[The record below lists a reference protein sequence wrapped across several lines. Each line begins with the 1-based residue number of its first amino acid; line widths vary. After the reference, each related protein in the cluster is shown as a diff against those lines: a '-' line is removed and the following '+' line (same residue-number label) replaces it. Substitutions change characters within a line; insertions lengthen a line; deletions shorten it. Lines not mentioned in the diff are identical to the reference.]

1 MNSGGFSI
9 PDWEIRAM
17 VKADAIYVYNWA
29 YGQQH
34 LAADIVKRR
43 DPTLL
48 QKEHVQWLTKSSEAF
63 DAKQCGLSPLLPH
76 DYEGLPSHYNLTSDQ
91 MLWRFTSTPSTEFVQ
106 ITEGTTYE
114 EIVRVIAAHSGGNDK
129 SNPNVKTLSFGRNL
143 GALIGVAAS
152 PGGDKHVTNIVDKA
166 EYLFGIDIGS
176 LASKNITAH
185 PAGGRA
191 ISLFETEYVLVRKP
205 GLPPISLDALATV
218 KYRNPF
224 KGRGWQIAGQKA
236 QRSRGAIEAEMGT
249 ILAEKI
255 RVRKMN
261 SFRTKEIEETSRKA
275 AKLAVKHQGT
285 IKDTTSLDP
294 FGDLI
299 PGVIRDTAA
308 FGNELS
314 ASRDL

>member
-17 VKADAIYVYNWA
+17 VKADPIYVYDGAN
-29 YGQQH
+29 GQQH
-34 LAADIVKRR
+34 LATDIVQRR
-43 DPTLL
+43 DPALL
-48 QKEHVQWLTKSSEAF
+48 QEEHKQWLSKSCNAF
-63 DAKQCGLSPLLPH
+63 DAKRCGLSPLLPH
-76 DYEGLPSHYNLTSDQ
+76 DWNGLPSHYNLSGDQ

-106 ITEGTTYE
+106 ITEDTTYE

-129 SNPNVKTLSFGRNL
+129 SNPNVKTLSFARNL

-166 EYLFGIDIGS
+166 EYLFGIDINS

-224 KGRGWQIAGQKA
+224 KGRGWIIAGNEA
-236 QRSRGAIEAEMGT
+236 QSSRGAIEAEMGT
-249 ILAEKI
+249 VKADQI
-255 RVRKMN
+255 RVMEMDPSRV
-261 SFRTKEIEETSRKA
+261 KEIKKTSKKA
-275 AKLAVKHQGT
+275 AGLALGHAKT
-285 IKDTTSLDP
+285 IRDTTLLDP
-294 FGDLI
+294 TGDLI
-299 PGVIRDTAA
+299 PGVVRVTAD
-308 FGNELS
+308 FGNKLS
-314 ASRDL
+314 TS